1 VPLIAAAVC
10 PHPPLLLPELA
21 GAAASELDG
30 LREACDVALARLKSA
45 GADRILAVGSAAPPS
60 GAELGRPEAPLSL
73 AVAGW
78 LLDRAGLS
86 AETDTVPAATPTAL
100 CAERGAAIAGAPDR
114 LGLLVMGDGSACRGP
129 KAPGYDDPDAAP
141 FDAGV
146 ATALAGADAAG
157 LLALDA
163 DRAARLLCAGRAPWQ
178 VLAGAVVA
186 DGRAWSADLLYDE
199 APYGVSYFV
208 ATWSPQ

>member
-30 LREACDVALARLKSA
+30 LRAACDAALRHLASA
-45 GADRILAVGSAAPPS
+45 GPDRVVAVGSAAPPS
-60 GAELGRPEAPLSL
+60 AAELGRPEAPLSL
-73 AVAGW
+73 AVADW

-86 AETDTVPAATPTAL
+86 AEKDTVSAATPAAI
-100 CAERGAAIAGAPDR
+100 CAERGAGIVGAADR
-114 LGLLVMGDGSACRGP
+114 VGLLVMGDGSACRGP

-141 FDAGV
+141 FDGAV
-146 ATALAGADAAG
+146 AAALAGADPVG

-178 VLAGAVVA
+178 VLAGAVAA
-186 DGRAWSADLLYDE
+186 DGRAWHGELLYDA
-199 APYGVSYFV
+199 APYGVAYFV
-208 ATWSPQ
+208 ATWSPR